1 MYVYIYIYTH
11 TNTVCVI
18 VRILIFVG
26 MCICYVYAYVYAQGL
41 VGIRMCTYV
50 CIRTLQ
56 HGVYNDVYFPHT
68 CLPTRVRP
76 HLMQRMLDTETL
88 AHRVDASRADLF
100 HHRRPGCSSEI
111 PKRRDPAKHRSG
123 PRRGLHE
130 LNPMLHDCVI
140 WHTIALVNLGFRTP
154 RRRNLQ
160 DDSEKHVAAS
170 PLRRKASSPGCR
182 KYAVQECSGHSSQ
195 PRQLSRRVPR
205 CEAAPSPL
213 SDSTTISTSC
223 RSRI

>member
-1 MYVYIYIYTH
+1 MCNCADTYIRWYVHLLRVCVCICTRPGRYPYVYIRMYTYASAH
-11 TNTVCVI
+11 T
-18 VRILIFVG
+18 
-26 MCICYVYAYVYAQGL
+26 
-41 VGIRMCTYV
+41 
-50 CIRTLQ
+50 

-88 AHRVDASRADLF
+88 AHRVDASRADIF

-140 WHTIALVNLGFRTP
+140 WHTIALMNVGFRTP

-160 DDSEKHVAAS
+160 DDSEKHVCAPATKNTNAGM
-170 PLRRKASSPGCR
+170 PKTCGA
-182 KYAVQECSGHSSQ
+182 QECSDHSQPRWSQ
-195 PRQLSRRVPR
+195 PRQLLRRVPR
-205 CEAAPSPL
+205 REAAPSPR
-213 SDSTTISTSC
+213 SDSTAISTSC
-223 RSRI
+223 GSRI